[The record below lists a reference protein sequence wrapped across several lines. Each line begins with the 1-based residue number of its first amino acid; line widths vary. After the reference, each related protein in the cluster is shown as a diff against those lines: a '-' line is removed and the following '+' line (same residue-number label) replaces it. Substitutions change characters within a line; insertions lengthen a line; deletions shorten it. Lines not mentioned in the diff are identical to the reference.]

1 MKPSP
6 LLLCLAFTPAVFA
19 ADTSATPHTPAKSPE
34 DMVRLSDFNVTA
46 DDDRGYAASETLSGS
61 RVATKIID
69 LPYTVNVL
77 TSEFFTD
84 FAIFDL
90 NDTLT
95 QIGSFTGLS
104 GGGGFTL
111 RGFSSSSQ
119 LRDGFYRI
127 GRFGTSNVDRIEVIK
142 GSNAAIYGRTS
153 PGGMIN
159 MISKQPRAQPG
170 YRVTVNAGSYATLRG
185 TVEATGPVLATSLG
199 KTSFLLASS
208 EGNRAYDTAFARTRN
223 QEHYLALR
231 HQFNDGSALVLSAE
245 YFLQVIH
252 SPPGTA
258 PLVIDQNRTTTANDD
273 VAVGYA
279 DKLANYNPY
288 GPHSESTRGNPSFTA
303 IYDKKLSSV
312 WSLRLGANYYRARSW
327 KANDNTAFGAININP
342 PNAAT
347 LITTTRGNPV
357 KQIYSE
363 DGGCFQA
370 DFLAHTWLFK
380 KQVESRT
387 LLTLDLNDYYR
398 WDPNW
403 TYGSTANDPTIAAW
417 NATNSGRVVTLNP
430 TTLEPLA
437 PLTYFP
443 NDWVWGHEIPGQ
455 TRKGRISVAGGL
467 LRQQA
472 GFFQGR
478 LLAFAGARFDAV
490 RFRHRDFLTAVTSFN
505 TFPGYTNYQ
514 RGDQIRRLET
524 ALKPNVGINYRL
536 VSNFRV
542 FANYSQSYFV
552 NQGDGPAL
560 IAEPN
565 YAPEEA
571 AGYDYGFKGALLDER
586 LTFTVS
592 GFYATRK
599 NVGVTEVIE
608 SPIGSGRFTT
618 ATRRDGNQLVRGCEI
633 DLNWR
638 LNQALSFNGSWG
650 HVHSIYTDFGSAFPL
665 SVGRSVNNVS
675 PENGSLSVRYSP
687 RATWLRGWSGNLGVT
702 YVARTPTEAPNAG
715 DTYTT
720 TATGARVLSRTTRQW
735 ALTVPSFHL
744 WNAGL
749 RYTTRATKTTNQQ
762 IALNVNNVLDRD
774 YLKVGKQKG
783 DRRAVYV
790 SYTFGVG
797 SLRN

>member
-1 MKPSP
+1 MRRFLFP
-6 LLLCLAFTPAVFA
+6 LCLALASGLLA
-19 ADTSATPHTPAKSPE
+19 AEVKPTADQKPTGDTI
-34 DMVRLSDFNVTA
+34 RLSDFTVTA

-77 TSEFFTD
+77 TSEFFAD

-104 GGGGFTL
+104 GGGGFML

-159 MISKQPRAQPG
+159 MISKEPRSQPG
-170 YRVTVNAGSYATLRG
+170 YKFTFNGGSYSTLRG
-185 TVEATGPVLATSLG
+185 VFEATGPVVTTSLG
-199 KTSFLLASS
+199 KTSFLLTSS
-208 EGNRAYDTAFARTRN
+208 QGNRSYDTAFARTRN
-223 QEHYLALR
+223 HEHYLALKQ
-231 HQFNDGSALVLSAE
+231 QFKDGSSLLISAE
-245 YFLQVIH
+245 YFLQIIH
-252 SPPGTA
+252 SPSGAA
-258 PLVIDQNRTTTANDD
+258 PLVIDQKGTTTANDD
-273 VAVGYA
+273 VAIGYA
-279 DKLANYNPY
+279 ANLANYNPY
-288 GPHSESTRGNPSFTA
+288 GPHSESTRGNPSFSA
-303 IYDKKLSSV
+303 IYDRKLSDV
-312 WSLRLGANYYRARSW
+312 WSLRAGANYYRARSW
-327 KANDNTAFGAININP
+327 KANDNTGFGSININP
-342 PNAAT
+342 PSAAT
-347 LITTTRGNPV
+347 AITSTRGNPV

-370 DFLAHTWLFK
+370 DLLAHTWLFHK
-380 KQVESRT
+380 TVESRS

-403 TYGSTANDPTIAAW
+403 TYGTTANDPTIAAW
-417 NATNSGRVVTLNP
+417 NAANSGRIVTLNR
-430 TTLEPLA
+430 TTLEPVA

-443 NDWVWGHEIPGQ
+443 NDWTWGHEIPGQ
-455 TRKGRISVAGGL
+455 TRKGRISVLGGL
-467 LRQQA
+467 LRQQV
-472 GFFQGR
+472 GFFNSR

-505 TFPGYTNYQ
+505 AFPGYTSYQ
-514 RGDQIRRLET
+514 KGDQIRRLET

-536 VSNFRV
+536 VSNIRV
-542 FANYSQSYFV
+542 FANYSESYFV

-565 YAPEEA
+565 YAPEMA
-571 AGYDYGFKGALLDER
+571 AGYDYGFKGALFDER

-592 GFYATRK
+592 GFCATRE

-608 SPIGSGRFTT
+608 SPIGSGRYTT
-618 ATRRDGNQLVRGCEI
+618 ATRRDGNQLVRGFEI

-638 LNQALSFNGSWG
+638 IGQTVSLNGSWG
-650 HVHSIYTDFGSAFPL
+650 HVNSIYTDFGSAFPL
-665 SVGRSVNNVS
+665 AIGRRVNNVS
-675 PENGSLSVRYSP
+675 PENGSLSARFTP
-687 RATWLRGWSGNLGVT
+687 RNGVLRGFSANLGVT

-720 TATGARVLSRTTRQW
+720 TASGARVLSRTTRQW
-735 ALTVPSFHL
+735 ALSVPSFQL
-744 WNAGL
+744 WNAAI
-749 RYTTRATKTTNQQ
+749 RYTTRANSHINQQ
-762 IALNVNNVLDRD
+762 IAINVNNVLDRD

-783 DRRAVYV
+783 DRRAVYLTY
-790 SYTFGVG
+790 SFGSG

>member
-1 MKPSP
+1 MNRTT
-6 LLLCLAFTPAVFA
+6 LLLSLWWAPALFGADVIPSA
-19 ADTSATPHTPAKSPE
+19 ASKPVDDA
-34 DMVRLSDFNVTA
+34 VRLSDFNVTA

-77 TSEFFTD
+77 TSEFFAD

-159 MISKQPRAQPG
+159 MISKEPRSHPG
-170 YRVTVNAGSYATLRG
+170 SKFTLNVGSYSTLRG
-185 TVEATGPVLATSLG
+185 TFETTGPLFTSSLG
-199 KTSFLLASS
+199 KTSFLLTSS
-208 EGNRAYDTAFARTRN
+208 EGNRAYDVAYARTRN
-223 QEHYLALR
+223 QEHYLALKQ
-231 HQFNDGSALVLSAE
+231 QFKDGSSLLVSAE
-245 YFLQVIH
+245 YFLQTIH
-252 SPPGTA
+252 SPPGSA
-258 PLVIDQNRTTTANDD
+258 PLIIDQKGTTTANDD
-273 VAVGYA
+273 VAIGYA
-279 DKLANYNPY
+279 AALATYNPY
-288 GPHSESTRGNPSFTA
+288 GPHSDSTRGNPSFSA
-303 IYDKKLSSV
+303 IYEKRLSEIWSV
-312 WSLRLGANYYRARSW
+312 RVGANYYRARSW
-327 KANDNTAFGAININP
+327 KANDNTGFGAINVNP
-342 PNAAT
+342 PVATT
-347 LITTTRGNPV
+347 LITSTRGNPV

-370 DFLAHTWLFK
+370 DFLAHTWLFQK
-380 KQVESRT
+380 KVESRT
-387 LLTLDLNDYYR
+387 LVTLDLNDYYR

-403 TYGSTANDPTIAAW
+403 TYGSTANDPVIAAW
-417 NATNSGRVVTLNP
+417 NTAGSGRIVTLDR
-430 TTLEPLA
+430 TTLEPVA

-443 NDWVWGHEIPGQ
+443 NNWVWGHEIPGQ
-455 TRKGRISVAGGL
+455 TRKGRISVLGGL

-472 GFFQGR
+472 GFLSGR

-505 TFPGYTNYQ
+505 TFPDYLNYQ

-524 ALKPNVGINYRL
+524 ALKPNIGVNYRL

-608 SPIGSGRFTT
+608 SPVGSGRFTT

-638 LNQALSFNGSWG
+638 LNAALSLNGSWG

-687 RATWLRGWSGNLGVT
+687 RTAGLRGFSTNVGVT
-702 YVARTPTEAPNAG
+702 RVSRTPTEAPNAG

-720 TATGARVLSRTTRQW
+720 TATGLRVLSRTTRQW
-735 ALTVPSFHL
+735 ALSVPAFHL
-744 WNAGL
+744 WNAAV
-749 RYTTRATKTTNQQ
+749 RYTTRSNTGMNHQL
-762 IALNVNNVLDRD
+762 ALNVNNALDRD

-783 DRRAVYV
+783 DRRAFYFTYSV
-790 SYTFGVG
+790 GVG
-797 SLRN
+797 SQRN

>member
-1 MKPSP
+1 MKLPP
-6 LLLCLAFTPAVFA
+6 LLLSFAFAPALVAADATPAAV
-19 ADTSATPHTPAKSPE
+19 AKSA
-34 DMVRLSDFNVTA
+34 DDTVRLSDFNVTA
-46 DDDRGYAASETLSGS
+46 DDDRGYAASETMSGS

-77 TSEFFTD
+77 TSEFFAD

-159 MISKQPRAQPG
+159 MISKAPRS
-170 YRVTVNAGSYATLRG
+170 RAGSKFTLNVGSYSTLRG
-185 TVEATGPVLATSLG
+185 TVEATGPVLTSSFG
-199 KTSFLLASS
+199 KTSFILASS
-208 EGNRAYDTAFARTRN
+208 EGNRAYGVAYARTRN
-223 QEHYLALR
+223 QEHYLALK
-231 HQFNDGSALVLSAE
+231 HQFKDGSSLLVSGE
-245 YFLQVIH
+245 YFLQTIH
-252 SPPGTA
+252 SAPGAAPLIIDQKGTA
-258 PLVIDQNRTTTANDD
+258 TANDD
-273 VAVGYA
+273 TAIGYA
-279 DKLANYNPY
+279 THLAHYNPY
-288 GPHSESTRGNPSFTA
+288 GPHSESTRGNPSFTS
-303 IYDKKLSSV
+303 IFDQKLSPV
-312 WSLRLGANYYRARSW
+312 WSVRLGANYYRARSW
-327 KANDNTAFGAININP
+327 KANDNTGFGSINLNP
-342 PNAAT
+342 PSAAT
-347 LITTTRGNPV
+347 LIASTRANPV
-357 KQIYSE
+357 KQLYSE

-370 DFLAHTWLFK
+370 DFLAHTWWFNK
-380 KQVESRT
+380 KVESRT

-403 TYGSTANDPTIAAW
+403 TYGSVANDPVIAAW
-417 NATNSGRVVTLNP
+417 NVPNSGRVVTLDR
-430 TTLEPLA
+430 TTLEPIA
-437 PLTYFP
+437 PLAYFP

-455 TRKGRISVAGGL
+455 TRKGRISVLGGL

-472 GFFQGR
+472 GFFNGR

-505 TFPGYTNYQ
+505 SFPGYTNYQ

-524 ALKPNVGINYRL
+524 ALKPNVGVNYRL
-536 VSNFRV
+536 VSNLRV

-565 YAPEEA
+565 YSPEEA

-592 GFYATRK
+592 GFYATRE

-608 SPIGSGRFTT
+608 SPVGSGRFTT

-638 LNQALSFNGSWG
+638 INPSVSLNGSWG

-665 SVGRSVNNVS
+665 SIGRSVNNVS
-675 PENGSLSVRYSP
+675 PENGSLSLRYTP
-687 RATWLRGWSGNLGVT
+687 RSAFLRGFSTNLGVT
-702 YVARTPTEAPNAG
+702 EVARTPTEAPNAG

-735 ALTVPSFHL
+735 ALTVPGFRL
-744 WNAGL
+744 WNAAV
-749 RYTTRATKTTNQQ
+749 RYTTRTATGLNHQV
-762 IALNVNNVLDRD
+762 ALNVNNVLDHD

-783 DRRAVYV
+783 DRRAFYV
-790 SYTFGVG
+790 TYSLGVG

>member
-1 MKPSP
+1 MNR
-6 LLLCLAFTPAVFA
+6 LLLLLVALVAPALFSADAVTPAVA
-19 ADTSATPHTPAKSPE
+19 KPAEDT
-34 DMVRLSDFNVTA
+34 VRLSDFNVTA
-46 DDDRGYAASETLSGS
+46 DEDRGYAASETMSGS

-159 MISKQPRAQPG
+159 MISKQPRSQPG
-170 YRVTVNAGSYATLRG
+170 YRITVNAGSYSTLRG
-185 TVEATGPVLATSLG
+185 TFEATGPVVTTSLG

-208 EGNRAYDTAFARTRN
+208 EGNRAYEVAFARTRN

-231 HQFNDGSALVLSAE
+231 HQFKDGSALVLSGE
-245 YFLQVIH
+245 YFLHVIH
-252 SPPGTA
+252 SAPGSA
-258 PLVIDQNRTTTANDD
+258 PLVIDQKRTTTANDD
-273 VAVGYA
+273 VAIGYA
-279 DKLANYNPY
+279 DRLANYNPY

-303 IYDKKLSSV
+303 IYDKKLSTV

-327 KANDNTAFGAININP
+327 KANDNTGFGTININP
-342 PNAAT
+342 ANAAT
-347 LITTTRGNPV
+347 PITSTRANPV

-370 DFLAHTWLFK
+370 DFLAQTWLFNK
-380 KQVESRT
+380 KVESRT

-403 TYGSTANDPTIAAW
+403 TYGSVTNDPTIAAW
-417 NATNSGRVVTLNP
+417 NATGSGRIVTLNP
-430 TTLEPLA
+430 ATLEPVASLA
-437 PLTYFP
+437 YFP

-455 TRKGRISVAGGL
+455 TRKGRISVLGGL

-505 TFPGYTNYQ
+505 TFPDYLNYQ

-536 VSNFRV
+536 VSNLRV

-565 YAPEEA
+565 YSPEEA

-608 SPIGSGRFTT
+608 SPVGSGRFTT

-638 LNQALSFNGSWG
+638 LNNSVSLNGSWG

-665 SVGRSVNNVS
+665 SIGRSVNNVS

-687 RATWLRGWSGNLGVT
+687 RAAWLRGFSTNLGVT
-702 YVARTPTEAPNAG
+702 RVSRTPTEAPNAG

-735 ALTVPSFHL
+735 ALSVPAFHL
-744 WNAGL
+744 WNAAV
-749 RYTTRATKTTNQQ
+749 RYTTRTASGLNHQL
-762 IALNVNNVLDRD
+762 AFNVNNVLDRD

-790 SYTFGVG
+790 SYTYGAG

>member
-1 MKPSP
+1 MNRPRLLFSFVLARALLAADAPGSAAEKKPSDD
-6 LLLCLAFTPAVFA
+6 A
-19 ADTSATPHTPAKSPE
+19 
-34 DMVRLSDFNVTA
+34 VRLSDFTVTA
-46 DDDRGYAASETLSGS
+46 DDDRGYAASETLSGT

-77 TSEFFTD
+77 TSEFFSD

-127 GRFGTSNVDRIEVIK
+127 GRYGTSNVDRIEVIK

-159 MISKQPRAQPG
+159 MISKEPRTQPG
-170 YRVTVNAGSYATLRG
+170 TKFTLNAGSYSTLRG
-185 TVEATGPVLATSLG
+185 VFETTGPIATSSFG
-199 KTSFLLASS
+199 KTSFLLTASES
-208 EGNRAYDTAFARTRN
+208 NRAYEQEYARTRN
-223 QEHYLALR
+223 HEYYLALKQR
-231 HQFNDGSALVLSAE
+231 FNDGASLLVSAE
-245 YFLQVIH
+245 YFLQEIH
-252 SPPGTA
+252 SPSGAA
-258 PLVIDQNRTTTANDD
+258 PLVIDQKGTSTANDD
-273 VAVGYA
+273 VAIGYA
-279 DKLANYNPY
+279 ANLANYNPY
-288 GPHSESTRGNPSFTA
+288 GPHSESTRGNPSFSA
-303 IYDKKLSSV
+303 IYDRKLGPIWSV
-312 WSLRLGANYYRARSW
+312 RLGANYYRARSW
-327 KANDNTAFGAININP
+327 KANDNTGFGSININP
-342 PNAAT
+342 PVAT
-347 LITTTRGNPV
+347 TPITSTRGNPV

-370 DFLAHTWLFK
+370 DFLAHTWFFSK
-380 KQVESRT
+380 KVESRS
-387 LLTLDLNDYYR
+387 LVTLDLNDYYR

-403 TYGSTANDPTIAAW
+403 TYGTVASDPVTAAW
-417 NATNSGRVVTLNP
+417 NAANSGRVVTLTRDLVP
-430 TTLEPLA
+430 AA

-443 NDWVWGHEIPGQ
+443 NDWVWGHEVPGQ
-455 TRKGRISVAGGL
+455 TRKGRISVLGGL
-467 LRQQA
+467 IRQQA
-472 GFFQGR
+472 GFFNSR

-505 TFPGYTNYQ
+505 GFPDYANYQ
-514 RGDQIRRLET
+514 KGDQIRRLET
-524 ALKPNVGINYRL
+524 ALKPNFGINYRL
-536 VSNFRV
+536 ISNFRV

-608 SPIGSGRFTT
+608 SPIGSGRYTT
-618 ATRRDGNQLVRGCEI
+618 ATRRDGNQLVRGFEI

-638 LNQALSFNGSWG
+638 IGQAFSVNGSWG
-650 HVHSIYTDFGSAFPL
+650 HVNSIYTDFGSAFPL
-665 SVGRSVNNVS
+665 SVGRRVNNVS
-675 PENGSLSVRYSP
+675 PENGSVSVRYTP
-687 RATWLRGWSGNLGVT
+687 RDRILRGFSANLGVT

-720 TATGARVLSRTTRQW
+720 TASGARVLSRTTRQW
-735 ALTVPSFHL
+735 ALSVPAFSL
-744 WNAGL
+744 WNGAI
-749 RYTTRATKTTNQQ
+749 RYTLPATPRLNQQ
-762 IALNVNNVLDRD
+762 VALNVNNILDRD

-783 DRRAVYV
+783 DRRAIYV
-790 SYTFGVG
+790 SYSVGFG